1 MPTGSRHLHGS
12 FYVLLAFYIGK
23 VVYIILSM
31 RLKLCPCIHLYKIQ
45 FARPLEEVYHLH
57 KGIGGKDFQF
67 IHHGCFACILPWH
80 NKTFEPQFPYF
91 YGNG

>member
-12 FYVLLAFYIGK
+12 FYVLLPFYIGK

-31 RLKLCPCIHLYKIQ
+31 RLKLCPRIYLHEIQ
-45 FARPLEEVYHLH
+45 FTRPLEEVYHLY
-57 KGIGGKDFQF
+57 KGIGSKDFQF
-67 IHHGCFACILPWH
+67 IHHGCFACILPRD
-80 NKTFEPQFPYF
+80 NKAVKPQFSCF